1 MIFYDIIAVFGC
13 QQKQNRKA
21 RNGTQAIPYGN
32 VIVPFD
38 MFSGG
43 CGHPSLQQHF
53 FVCSVKDVVFI
64 ADQLEKFL

>member
-38 MFSGG
+38 TGYQADVG
-43 CGHPSLQQHF
+43 IRPYNRTSL
-53 FVCSVKDVVFI
+53 FVP
-64 ADQLEKFL
+64 